1 MCVDPFDICI
11 SNRQWEYSIFILR
24 NIVRGRLQAQGLQAA
39 DDFPPF
45 EGRKKRTPTWSK
57 RNEKKNANMQSY
69 EDQEEDYENW
79 AEYLTENL
87 NEALQTKDIGL
98 PITRLTKPIK
108 LSKLY
113 RVLSTPWTQQGTQ

>member
-1 MCVDPFDICI
+1 M
-11 SNRQWEYSIFILR
+11 E
-24 NIVRGRLQAQGLQAA
+24 QAQR
-39 DDFPPF
+39 
-45 EGRKKRTPTWSK
+45 EEERKHA
-57 RNEKKNANMQSY
+57 ELL
-69 EDQEEDYENW
+69 ENW

-113 RVLSTPWTQQGTQ
+113 RVLSRPWTQQGTQ